1 MGIIRDQIPRF
12 EFSIPVAVIGAG
24 ACGLS
29 AALAVRDAGVEVLVF
44 ERDERPWGST
54 SMSLGAACAA
64 GSASQAAA
72 GVDDSADRFVADIL
86 AKTEG
91 RADAALARVIGDR
104 SGSTIDWLATH
115 QVPMLLDFKWT
126 GLGHSKPRLHIPP
139 GRNGEELLT
148 LLLNACA
155 RAGAEVMTS
164 ARVVDLYADAEDR
177 VLGLRIARPNGEFEE
192 IGCEAVVIATCGFGA
207 DHAMVAENIPEMAN
221 AKYFGHEGNQG
232 DGIRLGAALGGAV
245 ADMTAYQGLG
255 TLADPQ
261 QVVVPHPLMIEGGF
275 LVNAE
280 GVRFTHELAN
290 ISGMCVPV
298 LAQPG
303 GIAWVVFDARRHE
316 ACLAHSVEQRQLLEI
331 GALRQADDWSGLER
345 LCRLPEGSLR
355 AANAEIDA
363 ARQSGCADR
372 LGRSFEGLAPLAPP
386 YFAVRVTGALFHTQ
400 GGLSIDA
407 AARVLRA
414 DGRALPNVFA
424 GGGAARGISGP
435 AVTGYLPGAGL
446 CTALTLGKIAG
457 DSAAAIASPT

>member
-1 MGIIRDQIPRF
+1 MGIIRDKIPHF

-72 GVDDSADRFVADIL
+72 GVDDSAERFVADIL

-91 RADAALARVIGDR
+91 RADAALARVIADR
-104 SGSTIDWLATH
+104 SGPTVDWLATH

-164 ARVVDLYADAEDR
+164 ARVVDLYADADDR

-232 DGIRLGAALGGAV
+232 DGIRFGAALGGAL

-261 QVVVPHPLMIEGGF
+261 QVLVPHPLMIEGGF
-275 LVNAE
+275 LVNTE

-303 GIAWVVFDARRHE
+303 GIAWVVFDARCDR
-316 ACLAHSVEQRQLLEI
+316 LPI
-331 GALRQADDWSGLER
+331 GAGSSASAACRKAACTPPIPRSTRHDKVAVPTVTVAASKVSPRSPRPILRSVS
-345 LCRLPEGSLR
+345 P
-355 AANAEIDA
+355 
-363 ARQSGCADR
+363 
-372 LGRSFEGLAPLAPP
+372 APC
-386 YFAVRVTGALFHTQ
+386 
-400 GGLSIDA
+400 SIP
-407 AARVLRA
+407 RA
-414 DGRALPNVFA
+414 DCRSTPQRACC
-424 GGGAARGISGP
+424 ARTDEHCPMFLQGVARRVGSP
-435 AVTGYLPGAGL
+435 ARRSPATSPVPA
-446 CTALTLGKIAG
+446 
-457 DSAAAIASPT
+457 SARH

>member
-1 MGIIRDQIPRF
+1 MGIIRDQIPQF

-104 SGSTIDWLATH
+104 SGPTIDWLATH

-207 DHAMVAENIPEMAN
+207 DHAMVA
-221 AKYFGHEGNQG
+221 
-232 DGIRLGAALGGAV
+232 
-245 ADMTAYQGLG
+245 
-255 TLADPQ
+255 
-261 QVVVPHPLMIEGGF
+261 
-275 LVNAE
+275 
-280 GVRFTHELAN
+280 
-290 ISGMCVPV
+290 
-298 LAQPG
+298 
-303 GIAWVVFDARRHE
+303 
-316 ACLAHSVEQRQLLEI
+316 
-331 GALRQADDWSGLER
+331 
-345 LCRLPEGSLR
+345 
-355 AANAEIDA
+355 
-363 ARQSGCADR
+363 
-372 LGRSFEGLAPLAPP
+372 
-386 YFAVRVTGALFHTQ
+386 
-400 GGLSIDA
+400 
-407 AARVLRA
+407 
-414 DGRALPNVFA
+414 
-424 GGGAARGISGP
+424 
-435 AVTGYLPGAGL
+435 
-446 CTALTLGKIAG
+446 
-457 DSAAAIASPT
+457 